1 MLVVAPADHV
11 VRDVRRFRQAAA
23 VAAGLAQDGKLVT
36 FGIVA
41 HAPETGYGYIRR
53 GEGNGPA
60 FPVAEFIEK
69 PPMDLAR
76 QFVASGDYFWNSRH
90 VRVQGEPVSR
100 RARAR
105 SRPISWRRASR
116 PSRRQPADLDFVRI
130 DKAAFEKCRSDS
142 IDYAVMEKTRDAVV
156 LPLDAGWSDVGSWA
170 SLFDALPA
178 DEEGNVLRGDVLVHD
193 THDCYVHSTSRLV
206 AAVGMDDH
214 VIVETKDAILVAPK
228 ERVQD
233 VKDLVAKLKKSGRAE
248 SSLHREVFR
257 PWGSYDSLDAGE
269 RFQVKRL
276 SSQAER
282 RAVAADAS
290 PPRRALDR
298 RAGDRAHHLQRQD
311 VPAVGERVHLHTH
324 RRDPSHR
331 ESRQGGPAHR
341 GSAVGVVPGRG
352 RHRAFPGQ
360 LRPAR
365 DQHLSSITCFKAYDL
380 RGRIPT
386 ELNDD
391 VAYRVG
397 RAYAE
402 FLSPKRVVVGRD
414 IRLSS
419 EALTDALCR
428 GLTEGGADVFDIGI
442 CGTEGV
448 YFATFDGR
456 YDGGIMVTA
465 SHNPPDYNG
474 MKFVREQSKPIS
486 GDNGLKE
493 IRALAERGGFKD
505 TAARGRRQRIDTSS
519 AYIEHLLSYVAAMDG
534 RVRLLRSG
542 GRCRI
547 CRRRKALRPRDRE
560 PSQIADVDA
569 EENQQSKKESPDWPG
584 V

>member
-1 MLVVAPADHV
+1 MKLTPVILSGGAGTRLWPLSREMYPKQLLALAGKQTMLQETAARLAGIEGAGDPVIVCNEAHRFTVAEQIRTLSMRAAAILLEPAGRNTAPAVALAALQAQKHDPDAVLLVAPADHV
-11 VRDVRRFRQAAA
+11 VRDVHLFRQAAV

-76 QFVASGDYFWNSRH
+76 QFVASGDYFWNSGMF
-90 VRVQGEPVSR
+90 VFK
-100 RARAR
+100 
-105 SRPISWRRASR
+105 ASR
-116 PSRRQPADLDFVRI
+116 YLAELAAFAPDILEASKSAFEAATADLDFVRI

-233 VKDLVAKLKKSGRAE
+233 VKDLVAKLKKSGRGE

-276 SSQAER
+276 SIKPNGVLSLQMHHHRAEHWIVVQGTAR
-282 RAVAADAS
+282 VTCNDKTFLLSENESTYIPIGATHRIEN
-290 PPRRALDR
+290 P
-298 RAGDRAHHLQRQD
+298 GK
-311 VPAVGERVHLHTH
+311 VHLHIVEVQSGSYLGEDDIV
-324 RRDPSHR
+324 RFQDNYG
-331 ESRQGGPAHR
+331 RQG
-341 GSAVGVVPGRG
+341 
-352 RHRAFPGQ
+352 
-360 LRPAR
+360 
-365 DQHLSSITCFKAYDL
+365 
-380 RGRIPT
+380 
-386 ELNDD
+386 
-391 VAYRVG
+391 
-397 RAYAE
+397 
-402 FLSPKRVVVGRD
+402 
-414 IRLSS
+414 
-419 EALTDALCR
+419 
-428 GLTEGGADVFDIGI
+428 
-442 CGTEGV
+442 
-448 YFATFDGR
+448 
-456 YDGGIMVTA
+456 
-465 SHNPPDYNG
+465 
-474 MKFVREQSKPIS
+474 
-486 GDNGLKE
+486 
-493 IRALAERGGFKD
+493 
-505 TAARGRRQRIDTSS
+505 TST
-519 AYIEHLLSYVAAMDG
+519 
-534 RVRLLRSG
+534 
-542 GRCRI
+542 
-547 CRRRKALRPRDRE
+547 
-560 PSQIADVDA
+560 
-569 EENQQSKKESPDWPG
+569 
-584 V
+584 